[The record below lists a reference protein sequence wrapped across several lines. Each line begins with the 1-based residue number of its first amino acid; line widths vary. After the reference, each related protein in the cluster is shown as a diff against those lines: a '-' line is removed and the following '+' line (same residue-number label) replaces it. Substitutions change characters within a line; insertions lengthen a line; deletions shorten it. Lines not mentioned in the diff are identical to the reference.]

1 MRDGLNKRSARV
13 SILDLYGSKLRRI
26 AQHNQAE
33 LAVVQGVRLQRL
45 DALMTSVVQNSF
57 DAILTICEDGRI
69 EMANDAALRV
79 FGYTRDN
86 FDGCRIGQLI
96 PALSQHDGG
105 LAGLFKLGYG
115 HREAMGRRRDGS
127 EIPVEPAISDTRPGD
142 DRVFIAIVRDISERQ
157 LRQEQLRHQALHDA
171 LTGLPNRTLL
181 IDRLDHALE
190 LAKRMGEPL
199 ALLLLDL
206 DRFKDIN
213 DALGHHVGDMVLTDL
228 ARRLVLPIR
237 ESDTIARLGGDE
249 FAVLLPVVS
258 DLDRA
263 RSVSERILK
272 SLDRPFE
279 VEGVTLEVSVSIGIA
294 MYPEHA
300 EDTSR
305 LLQCADVAMYD
316 AKRGHKRV
324 SLYDPATD
332 HNTVQHLT
340 LPGELRQAIESDE
353 LSFHYQPKI
362 DLRSRR
368 ACSVEALVRWHHP
381 EHGVI
386 PPTEFI
392 GQAERTGL
400 IKPLTLWGFNT
411 ALAQLGEWLG
421 AGFDIGVAVN
431 LSARILQ
438 EEGLPDLLTE
448 LLGKWKVEPSLLT
461 LEITESA
468 IMIDP
473 ERAMEVGGRLAA
485 TGVRLSID
493 DFGTGYSSLA
503 YLKRLPVHELKIDRS
518 FVMQMTENE
527 NDAAIVRSTID
538 LAHNLGLT
546 VVAEGVETERHVELL
561 TRLDCDIAQGYFI
574 CHPLPVPELTRWMRE
589 AVWRPGNRT
598 SPANGPAAGE
608 AKRIGQ
614 RIGN

>member
-1 MRDGLNKRSARV
+1 M
-13 SILDLYGSKLRRI
+13 
-26 AQHNQAE
+26 
-33 LAVVQGVRLQRL
+33 VQGARLQRL

-57 DAILTICEDGRI
+57 DAILTIREDGRI

-79 FGYTRDN
+79 FGYERDN

-115 HREAMGRRRDGS
+115 HREATGRRRDGS
-127 EIPVEPAISDTRPGD
+127 EIPVELAISDTRLGD

-190 LAKRMGEPL
+190 LARRHSEPL

-228 ARRLVLPIR
+228 ARRLVQPIR
-237 ESDTIARLGGDE
+237 ESDTVARLGGDE
-249 FAVLLPVVS
+249 FAVLLPAIS

-400 IKPLTLWGFNT
+400 IKPLTLWGINT

-421 AGFDIGVAVN
+421 AGLDIGVAVN

-546 VVAEGVETERHVELL
+546 VVAEGVETERQVELL
-561 TRLDCDIAQGYFI
+561 TRLDCDIAQGFFI
-574 CHPLPVPELTRWMRE
+574 SHPLPVPELTRWMRE
-589 AVWRPGNRT
+589 AVWRPDNGT
-598 SPANGPAAGE
+598 SPATGPATGE

-614 RIGN
+614 RIGQRIGT